1 MSIEEFN
8 MYLKRFIQLFVV
20 FLISLAVF
28 ALILEMNFG
37 NYWLRFVLGLI
48 VAYVFLTLPLVLLTI
63 IKSNKKANV
72 VGTNAVENELAY
84 LLKDFPGYLA
94 LSVTDE
100 NSKSST
106 TLMSFIQAQKTENVF
121 YMVADKKASKISDI
135 KRNSQVSF
143 TTWFDKLEKGG
154 RLSSSRVQ
162 AEVLEDAEARE
173 IVKKESLIR
182 SLHEN
187 AENMSIIALRIES
200 VLYENF
206 KGQTK
211 VINFEK

>member
-1 MSIEEFN
+1 

-48 VAYVFLTLPLVLLTI
+48 IAYVFLTLPLVLLTI
-63 IKSNKKANV
+63 FKTNKKANV

-106 TLMSFIQAQKTENVF
+106 TIMSFIQAKKTENIF
-121 YMVADKKASKISDI
+121 YMVADKKASKISDL

-154 RLSSSRVQ
+154 RLSSNRVH
-162 AEVLEDAEARE
+162 AEILEEAKAQE
-173 IVKKESLIR
+173 IVKKEELIL

>member
-1 MSIEEFN
+1 

-20 FLISLAVF
+20 FFISLAVF

-48 VAYVFLTLPLVLLTI
+48 AAYVFLTLPLVLLTI

-154 RLSSSRVQ
+154 RLSSNRVH
-162 AEVLEDAEARE
+162 AEILEDAEARE

-187 AENMSIIALRIES
+187 AENMSIIALRLES

>member
-1 MSIEEFN
+1 

-154 RLSSSRVQ
+154 RLSSNRVH
-162 AEVLEDAEARE
+162 AEVLEDADARE
-173 IVKKESLIR
+173 TVKKESLIR

>member
-1 MSIEEFN
+1 

-154 RLSSSRVQ
+154 RLSSNRVH
-162 AEVLEDAEARE
+162 AEVLEDADARE

>member
-1 MSIEEFN
+1 

-28 ALILEMNFG
+28 ALILEMDFG

-154 RLSSSRVQ
+154 RLSSNRVH

>member
-1 MSIEEFN
+1 

-48 VAYVFLTLPLVLLTI
+48 IAYVFLTLPLVLLTI
-63 IKSNKKANV
+63 FKTNKKANV

-84 LLKDFPGYLA
+84 LLKDFPGNLA

-106 TLMSFIQAQKTENVF
+106 TIMSFIQAQKTENIF

-154 RLSSSRVQ
+154 RLTSNRVH
-162 AEVLEDAEARE
+162 AEILEEAKAQE
-173 IVKKESLIR
+173 IVKKEGLIL

-200 VLYENF
+200 ALYENF

>member
-1 MSIEEFN
+1 

-28 ALILEMNFG
+28 ALILEMKFG

-48 VAYVFLTLPLVLLTI
+48 VAYGFLTLPLVLLTI

-106 TLMSFIQAQKTENVF
+106 TLMSFIQAQKTENIF

-154 RLSSSRVQ
+154 RLSSNRVH

>member
-1 MSIEEFN
+1 
-8 MYLKRFIQLFVV
+8 MYLKRLVQLFVIFFV
-20 FLISLAVF
+20 SLVIF

-48 VAYVFLTLPLVLLTI
+48 IAYVFLTLPLVLLTI
-63 IKSNKKANV
+63 FKTNKKANV

-84 LLKDFPGYLA
+84 LLKDFPDYLA

-106 TLMSFIQAQKTENVF
+106 TIMSFIQAQKTENIF

-154 RLSSSRVQ
+154 RLTSNRVH
-162 AEVLEDAEARE
+162 AEILEEAKAQE
-173 IVKKESLIR
+173 IVKKEGLIL

-200 VLYENF
+200 ALYENF

>member
-154 RLSSSRVQ
+154 RLSSNRVH
-162 AEVLEDAEARE
+162 AEVLEDADARE

>member
-106 TLMSFIQAQKTENVF
+106 TLMSFIQAQKTGNIF

-154 RLSSSRVQ
+154 RLSSNRVH

>member
-1 MSIEEFN
+1 

-143 TTWFDKLEKGG
+143 TTWVDKLEKGG
-154 RLSSSRVQ
+154 RLSSNRVH
-162 AEVLEDAEARE
+162 AEVLEDADARE

>member
-1 MSIEEFN
+1 

-48 VAYVFLTLPLVLLTI
+48 IAYVFLTLPLVLLTI
-63 IKSNKKANV
+63 FKTNKKANV

-106 TLMSFIQAQKTENVF
+106 TIMSFIQAQKR
-121 YMVADKKASKISDI
+121 KIFS
-135 KRNSQVSF
+135 
-143 TTWFDKLEKGG
+143 TW
-154 RLSSSRVQ
+154 
-162 AEVLEDAEARE
+162 
-173 IVKKESLIR
+173 
-182 SLHEN
+182 
-187 AENMSIIALRIES
+187 LRIKK
-200 VLYENF
+200 L
-206 KGQTK
+206 QRL
-211 VINFEK
+211 VI

>member
-1 MSIEEFN
+1 

-48 VAYVFLTLPLVLLTI
+48 AAYVFLTLPLVLLTI

-154 RLSSSRVQ
+154 RLSSNRVH
-162 AEVLEDAEARE
+162 AEILEDAEARE

-187 AENMSIIALRIES
+187 AENMSIIALRLES

>member
-1 MSIEEFN
+1 

-37 NYWLRFVLGLI
+37 NYWLRFVVGLI

-154 RLSSSRVQ
+154 RISSNRVH
-162 AEVLEDAEARE
+162 AEVLEDADARE

>member
-154 RLSSSRVQ
+154 RLSSNRVH

>member
-1 MSIEEFN
+1 

-20 FLISLAVF
+20 FFISLAVF

-154 RLSSSRVQ
+154 RLSSNRVY

>member
-1 MSIEEFN
+1 

-154 RLSSSRVQ
+154 RLSSNRVH

>member
-1 MSIEEFN
+1 

-106 TLMSFIQAQKTENVF
+106 TLMSFIQAQKTENIF

-154 RLSSSRVQ
+154 RLSSNRVH

>member
-1 MSIEEFN
+1 

-154 RLSSSRVQ
+154 RLSSNRAQ

>member
-48 VAYVFLTLPLVLLTI
+48 AAYVFLTLPLVLLTI

-154 RLSSSRVQ
+154 RLSSNRVH
-162 AEVLEDAEARE
+162 AEILEDAEARE

-187 AENMSIIALRIES
+187 AENMSIIALRLES

>member
-1 MSIEEFN
+1 

-28 ALILEMNFG
+28 ALILEMDFG

-106 TLMSFIQAQKTENVF
+106 TLMSFIQAQKTENIF

-154 RLSSSRVQ
+154 RLSSNRVH

>member
-1 MSIEEFN
+1 

-28 ALILEMNFG
+28 ALILEMDFG

-121 YMVADKKASKISDI
+121 YMVTDKKASKISDI

-154 RLSSSRVQ
+154 RLSSNRVH

>member
-28 ALILEMNFG
+28 ALILEMKFG

-48 VAYVFLTLPLVLLTI
+48 VAYGFLTLPLVLLTI

-106 TLMSFIQAQKTENVF
+106 TLMSFIQAQKTENIF

-154 RLSSSRVQ
+154 RLSSNRVH

>member
-1 MSIEEFN
+1 

-48 VAYVFLTLPLVLLTI
+48 IAYVFLTLPLVLLTI
-63 IKSNKKANV
+63 FKTNKKANV

-106 TLMSFIQAQKTENVF
+106 TIMSFIQAQKTENIF

-154 RLSSSRVQ
+154 RLSSNRVH
-162 AEVLEDAEARE
+162 AEILEEAKAQE
-173 IVKKESLIR
+173 IVKKEGLIL